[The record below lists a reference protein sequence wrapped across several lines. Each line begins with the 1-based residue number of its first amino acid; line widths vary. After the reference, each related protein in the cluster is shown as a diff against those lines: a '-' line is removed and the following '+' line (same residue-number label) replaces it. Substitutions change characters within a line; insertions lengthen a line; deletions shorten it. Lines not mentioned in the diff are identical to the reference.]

1 MEINGPSVFRSNHNS
16 HHSPARRPRAPTG
29 CIAKFHYFCFAA
41 ARTGWRGLAEK
52 IYGVFAQMQ
61 IGTNTPVTKVRANA
75 GGTLLCLLS
84 VIMHHLRA
92 ERAYFNLGF
101 IRLQM

>member
-41 ARTGWRGLAEK
+41 AHWLAEK

-92 ERAYFNLGF
+92 ERAYFNLDF